1 MRFRLG
7 DFIGLCDLA
16 VGPYEHGNTCCAFL
30 FSAFRRAIGQ
40 GDGPI
45 GIAQQVGGQ
54 ADFIAPLFQVFRRA
68 EGDSQ
73 YDGVLV
79 SIVLGSITEPVGLLS
94 SIVAEGAGIEPE
106 QDVLARVIR

>member
-7 DFIGLCDLA
+7 DFVGLCDLA
-16 VGPYEHGNTCCAFL
+16 VGPYEHGNACCAFL
-30 FSAFRRAIGQ
+30 VSTFRRAIGQ
-40 GDGPI
+40 CDGPI

-54 ADFIAPLFQVFRRA
+54 AYFIAPLFQVVRRA

-94 SIVAEGAGIEPE
+94 SIVAKGAGIEPE

>member
-1 MRFRLG
+1 
-7 DFIGLCDLA
+7 
-16 VGPYEHGNTCCAFL
+16 
-30 FSAFRRAIGQ
+30 
-40 GDGPI
+40 
-45 GIAQQVGGQ
+45 
-54 ADFIAPLFQVFRRA
+54 LFQVVRRA

-94 SIVAEGAGIEPE
+94 SIVAKGAGIEPE

>member
-7 DFIGLCDLA
+7 AFIGLDDLT
-16 VGPYEHGNTCCAFL
+16 VRTDEHGDSRCAFL
-30 FSAFRRAIGQ
+30 VRAFRRAIGQ
-40 GDGPI
+40 CDGPI

-54 ADFIAPLFQVFRRA
+54 ADFIAPLFQVLRRA